1 MAKLRLTLACGP
13 YDRTQALAD
22 GTIAPDGIA
31 LVYIALQPAEIFW
44 RTLQY
49 TRFAVAECSPPTY
62 PSSVSRGASP
72 LVPTPLFP
80 SRVFRHGSF
89 SSTLTRASAMR

>member
-22 GTIAPDGIA
+22 GTIAPDGIE

-44 RTLQY
+44 RMLQY
-49 TRFAVAECSPPTY
+49 RDFDVAEMSLSNYTSLVSQGDSP
-62 PSSVSRGASP
+62 
-72 LVPTPLFP
+72 
-80 SRVFRHGSF
+80 
-89 SSTLTRASAMR
+89 